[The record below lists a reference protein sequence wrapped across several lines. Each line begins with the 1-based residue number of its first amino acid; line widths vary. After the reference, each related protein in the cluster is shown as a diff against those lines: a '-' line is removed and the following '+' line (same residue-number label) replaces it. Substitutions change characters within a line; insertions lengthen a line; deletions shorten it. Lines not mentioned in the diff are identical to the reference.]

1 ARTPSRANHLPSS
14 SVRQAHH
21 LSYPFSSHLF
31 PDCKSYSVKMDQEMI
46 QRTEEA
52 LQAVTPGDRPLFQRF
67 FELMVDAYLELA
79 THPLRGRFDDEENA
93 HYFGNLF
100 DIEDLLERMEASASQ
115 PLQSLV
121 DEWDV
126 LIGNLEAAR
135 ATSFEW
141 RQSKIQERLETLRH
155 IDPVTLESKPLSQ
168 VSECAIC
175 REEFSESEQILVQLP
190 CHPSHLFHR
199 DCIQTW
205 LGKMCRVEVVLAG

>member
-1 ARTPSRANHLPSS
+1 
-14 SVRQAHH
+14 
-21 LSYPFSSHLF
+21 
-31 PDCKSYSVKMDQEMI
+31 MDQEMI

-93 HYFGNLF
+93 HYFGNLFF